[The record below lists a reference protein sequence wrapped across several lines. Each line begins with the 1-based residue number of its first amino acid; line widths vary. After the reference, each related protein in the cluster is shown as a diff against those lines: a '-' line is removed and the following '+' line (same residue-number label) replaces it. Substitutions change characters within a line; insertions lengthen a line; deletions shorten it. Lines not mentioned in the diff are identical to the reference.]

1 MSAPPSHPAPLGEE
15 AKRRGAYYTPQEV
28 AQFLCR
34 WALRTATAEALDPSF
49 GGGIFLEAAA
59 QRLLQLGGAP
69 HQQVWGVEL
78 DPHAHAA
85 VLERWT
91 QGDNPL
97 LSPNK
102 LWPVDFFS
110 LSPQTL
116 EVDAVVGNPPYI
128 RYQRFTGAMRARARM
143 CAQAQGVELSGLA
156 SAWAPFV
163 VHAVSM
169 MRAGARLALVIPQ
182 ELLQAQYARP
192 VLRYLSAQFER
203 VLLLTFTRRLF
214 PQLSEET
221 LLLLG
226 DTRRTSSS
234 ASPTENLFRLE
245 LTEPSELTQLD
256 ERQLSKAQPL
266 ALAGLLS
273 GQARALS
280 AWLPEDTQRLYQ
292 QLSRHTH
299 VQQLGEVAEVQLGYV
314 SGHNAFF
321 HLDEATRQQHELPL
335 AVLAPAVLR
344 GRALRGLRLTPAD
357 WQQGLNEGSTG
368 WLLRLSTDWQQQL
381 THQEIQA
388 VERYLSEGARQGVPL
403 GYKCRM
409 RSPWY
414 RVPSVQAPDALLTYM
429 SGDAPRL
436 VLNAPLVEGKA
447 GVVPNTIHAVQL
459 RRVLPL
465 NPALLVMSW
474 WSSLTRLSVELEGHA
489 LGGGMLKLELR
500 EARAVRLALPPSAHF
515 SPGLFS
521 PALFSPALFS
531 PALPSDPACSS
542 PALLELVEQYVREGQ
557 LTQAQALADH
567 VLLEKGLG
575 LEPATV
581 AVLAAGAQLLRQRRL
596 GMAKG

>member
-1 MSAPPSHPAPLGEE
+1 MSAPRILQAPLGEE
-15 AKRRGAYYTPQEV
+15 AKRRGAYYTTQEV

-34 WALRTATAEALDPSF
+34 WALRTATAEVLDPSF

-59 QRLLQLGGAP
+59 QRLLALGGAP
-69 HQQVWGVEL
+69 PQQVWGVEL
-78 DPHAHAA
+78 DPQAHAG

-91 QGDNPL
+91 QGDRPL
-97 LSPNK
+97 LSPSK
-102 LWPVDFFS
+102 LWHMDFFS
-110 LSPQTL
+110 ISPESL
-116 EVDAVVGNPPYI
+116 AVDAVVGNPPYI
-128 RYQRFTGAMRARARM
+128 RYQRFAGAMRARARQ
-143 CAQAQGVELSGLA
+143 CARAQGVELSGLA

-169 MRAGARLALVIPQ
+169 MRSGGQLALVIPQ

-192 VLRYLSAQFER
+192 VLRHLAAQFER
-203 VLLLTFTRRLF
+203 VFLLTFTRRLF

-226 DTRRTSSS
+226 DTRRPLST
-234 ASPTENLFRLE
+234 ASTPENLFRLE
-245 LTEPSELTQLD
+245 LTEPSELAQLD
-256 ERQLSKAQPL
+256 ELQLSAAQPL
-266 ALAGLLS
+266 ALEGLLS

-280 AWLPEDTQRLYQ
+280 AWLPEDTHRLYQ
-292 QLSRHTH
+292 QLSRHGQ

-335 AVLAPAVLR
+335 TVLVPAVLR

-357 WQQGLNEGSTG
+357 WQQGLHEGSTG
-368 WLLRLSTDWQQQL
+368 WLLRLSTDWQQDL
-381 THQEIQA
+381 TPQERQA

-414 RVPSVQAPDALLTYM
+414 RVPGVQTPDALLTYM
-429 SGDAPRL
+429 SGEAPRL

-447 GVVPNTIHAVQL
+447 GVVPNTLHAVQL
-459 RRVLPL
+459 RSSVRLD
-465 NPALLVMSW
+465 PALLVMSW
-474 WSSLTRLSVELEGHA
+474 WSSLTRLSVELEGHV

-500 EARAVRLALPPSAHF
+500 EARAVRLALPLQRRAPSAQ
-515 SPGLFS
+515 L
-521 PALFSPALFS
+521 
-531 PALPSDPACSS
+531 SDPT
-542 PALLELVEQYVREGQ
+542 LLERLEQYVREGQ

-567 VLLEKGLG
+567 VLLVKGLG
-575 LEPATV
+575 LDPAAV
-581 AVLAAGAQLLRQRRL
+581 ALLAAGAQLLRQRRL